1 MTVQTATTIRSGIIG
16 PNHRTAPQ
24 AAPRPSEAEIT
35 AFLTDPSSYPE
46 RPERV
51 DLIETHAARIFLA
64 GEDVFKIKK
73 HVRLPYLDFT
83 TLAAREATLT
93 RELEINRPAAP
104 DIYLGI
110 KRITRAA
117 DGGLAFDG
125 AGETVEFALH
135 MRRFAQEDVLSQA
148 ATDGRIDRPL
158 AKAIAEVVFAAH
170 EAAPVVREGDGIARF
185 EKIIADVAEACGA
198 SRDVQIQSQRATFAD
213 PARAHLDRV
222 RPLLAERAR
231 AGFRR
236 RCHGDLHLGNM
247 VLWHGQPLPFDA
259 LEFDE
264 DLATIDVLY
273 DLAFLIMDL
282 DHRELRPRA
291 NDVLNRYLWRADPRN
306 LEGLAALPLFLALRA
321 GIRTMVDLHRIA
333 GADAA
338 LPDVLT
344 DAQRYLEQALQY
356 LAPGRPALIAVGGL
370 SGSGKSTLAAALASS
385 IGIAPGAIHLRSD
398 LERKK
403 LFQSGETERLPDE
416 AYARNVTEQVYA
428 TLNQKAASVLG
439 AGYAMIVDAVH
450 SAPEE
455 RAAVERIA
463 QEQGAPFLG
472 LWLDAPGTVLKD
484 RVTTRKGD
492 ASDATADVVTQQL
505 AYDLGDITWHRLDA
519 SLPFDETRAKAANLI
534 EALSRAGDK
543 ETRP

>member
-1 MTVQTATTIRSGIIG
+1 MTVQTATTMRSGIIG
-16 PNHRTAPQ
+16 PKQTASQ
-24 AAPRPSEAEIT
+24 AASLPSEAEIT
-35 AFLTDPSSYPE
+35 AFLADPSSYPE
-46 RPERV
+46 KPERV

-83 TLAAREATLT
+83 TLPAREATLA
-93 RELEINRPAAP
+93 RELELNRPAAP

-110 KRITRAA
+110 KRITRES
-117 DGGLAFDG
+117 GGRLQFDG

-148 ATDGRIDRPL
+148 AVNGRIDRPL
-158 AKAIAEVVFAAH
+158 AKAIADVVFVAH
-170 EAAPVVREGDGIARF
+170 EAAAVITEGDGIVRF
-185 EKIIADVAEACGA
+185 EKIISDVAEACDA
-198 SRDVQIQSQRATFAD
+198 SRDAQIQAQRATFAD
-213 PARAHLDRV
+213 EARAHLDCV

-247 VLWHGQPLPFDA
+247 VIWHGQPLPFDA

-282 DHRELRPRA
+282 DHKGLRPRA
-291 NDVLNRYLWRADPRN
+291 NDVLNRYLWRADVRN
-306 LEGLAALPLFLALRA
+306 LKGLAALPLFLALRA

-333 GADAA
+333 GADAPT
-338 LPDVLT
+338 PDVLA

-356 LAPGRPALIAVGGL
+356 LAPARPALIAVGGL
-370 SGSGKSTLAAALASS
+370 SGSGKSTLAAALAPVF
-385 IGIAPGAIHLRSD
+385 GAAPGAIHLRSD

-403 LFQSGETERLPDE
+403 LFQIGETERLPDE
-416 AYARNVTEQVYA
+416 AYARTVTEKIYA
-428 TLNQKAASVLG
+428 TLNRKAATVLA
-439 AGYAMIVDAVH
+439 AGYAVIVDAVH
-450 SAPEE
+450 SAPDE
-455 RAAVERIA
+455 RAAVERVA
-463 QEQGAPFLG
+463 QELAAPFLG

-484 RVTTRKGD
+484 RVTMRKGD

-519 SLPFDETRAKAANLI
+519 SQPLDETRAKAANLI
-534 EALSRAGDK
+534 EALGHAGDK
-543 ETRP
+543 EI